1 VTPSAIEAAGL
12 EKWFGPVPAVRG
24 ISLRLE
30 RGETLAIF
38 GPNGSGKTTLL
49 RMLAGAVSPTRGT
62 VRVDGGRAALGM
74 LSHQSYLYGLLTAA
88 ENLAFFGR
96 LYHLPDLSGRVRRA
110 LEEVGLADRAEA
122 RVNTFSRGM
131 RQRLALA
138 RTLLHDPTVVLLDEP
153 FTGLDVNAARTL
165 RRQLERL
172 RGEGRTVV
180 LVTHNVR
187 EGYALADRVAVQRGG
202 RWVLEARCDEIGWD
216 ALEERYHDLF
226 STAA

>member
-1 VTPSAIEAAGL
+1 MTASAIEASGL
-12 EKWFGPVPAVRG
+12 EKWFGPVPAVRD
-24 ISLRLE
+24 ISLQVRA
-30 RGETLAIF
+30 GETLAIF

-62 VRVDGGRAALGM
+62 VHVPGGRAALGM
-74 LSHQSYLYGLLTAA
+74 LSHQTYLYGLLTAE
-88 ENLAFFGR
+88 ENLSFFGR
-96 LYHLPDLSGRVRRA
+96 LYHLPDLRERIRSA
-110 LEEVGLADRAEA
+110 LSEVGLADRADA
-122 RVNTFSRGM
+122 RVETFSRGM

-138 RTLLHDPTVVLLDEP
+138 RTLLHDPSVVLLDEP

-165 RRQLERL
+165 RGQLERL
-172 RGEGRTVV
+172 RAEGRTVV

-202 RWVLEARCDEIGWD
+202 RWVLEARCDEIGWST
-216 ALEERYHDLF
+216 LEERYHSLF